1 MKEDMATQMK
11 RDFIPFFF
19 AMRIYLCMNVCMYI
33 HRYGLYL
40 FVTVSVQA
48 DMLLFFFFFAKLKFW
63 SAPEAPKHPVP
74 PSCHSTRIK
83 PLKMLLLVNFEA
95 TGSRLVAGGWW
106 KLDAMKRALE
116 MSKCIPAGDHWLLF
130 VVAFWVAGSRRRGVG
145 T

>member
-48 DMLLFFFFFAKLKFW
+48 DMLLL
-63 SAPEAPKHPVP
+63 SDLQ
-74 PSCHSTRIK
+74 C
-83 PLKMLLLVNFEA
+83 
-95 TGSRLVAGGWW
+95 
-106 KLDAMKRALE
+106 
-116 MSKCIPAGDHWLLF
+116 
-130 VVAFWVAGSRRRGVG
+130 
-145 T
+145 